1 MNAIELSWGDW
12 RAVIT
17 VLREKGLPSML
28 QHADHIERPLEQN
41 RLGEAM
47 ERLSLTDDVFLRSC
61 NWSRVQLG
69 DPAAGGLNAGR
80 DSWDVWLDRHTG
92 EGRLR
97 HRTR

>member
-1 MNAIELSWGDW
+1 MQPIVDL
-12 RAVIT
+12 
-17 VLREKGLPSML
+17 
-28 QHADHIERPLEQN
+28 
-41 RLGEAM
+41 AM
-47 ERLSLTDDVFLRSC
+47 TDDISLRSC